1 MRARLARPSQS
12 PLTAADWSATFDTV
26 NSRQPELSA
35 TGTPGMQFPIAD
47 YFRLLRGACGS
58 AAVRRRSRSVQLLI
72 ERRVLIAGEAG
83 VSAGN
88 VPWLTR
94 SVRGLTR
101 CWP

>member
-1 MRARLARPSQS
+1 
-12 PLTAADWSATFDTV
+12 
-26 NSRQPELSA
+26 
-35 TGTPGMQFPIAD
+35 
-47 YFRLLRGACGS
+47 
-58 AAVRRRSRSVQLLI
+58 VQLLI

-101 CWP
+101 CWPWRSASQRGNFRRDLRVQAPAAAFRHINDLHVLTCGGCGCRGGGLPSV